1 VNNTKE
7 KKFDLFA
14 FLYKYG
20 TILVIVATILFFSIT
35 LDNFLNFTNITNI
48 LRSIS
53 IVALIALAVTISL
66 TIDGFDLSVGATAGF
81 ASVIAAKFM
90 VIWDMGPVL
99 AIIVPLIVGALIGA
113 INAFLIIKMK
123 IPDLLTTLSM
133 MFLLTGVSITFQ
145 NGSAIYNYMPLPNN
159 AGIAPGLMSEAY
171 LFIGR
176 GELLGL
182 PVPVIIML
190 VVVILIHIFL
200 NQTKYGRF
208 LYMIGGNEEAA
219 KLSGIPVSKYKL
231 IAYMLSGLIASLGG
245 LVLGARLGSGEVDAG
260 GPYLMDAVAAA
271 FIGFSIFGAGKPNA
285 FGTLLGALLMGT
297 LLNGLIMMDF
307 PYYSQDIVKGV
318 VLILALTLTYYKQ
331 RR

>member
-90 VIWDMGPVL
+90 VIWNMGPVI
-99 AIIVPLIVGALIGA
+99 AIIVPLLVGALIGA
-113 INAFLIIKMK
+113 INAFLIIKVK

-145 NGSAIYNYMPLPNN
+145 SGSAIYNYMPLPNN
-159 AGIAPGLMSEAY
+159 AGIAPGLMRDAY

-176 GELLGL
+176 GELFGL

-190 VVVILIHIFL
+190 AVVILVHIFL

-231 IAYMLSGLIASLGG
+231 IAYMLSGLIAALGG

-271 FIGFSIFGAGKPNA
+271 YIGFSVFGAGKPNA

-307 PYYSQDIVKGV
+307 PYYSQDIVKGI
-318 VLILALTLTYYKQ
+318 VLILALTLTYYRQ